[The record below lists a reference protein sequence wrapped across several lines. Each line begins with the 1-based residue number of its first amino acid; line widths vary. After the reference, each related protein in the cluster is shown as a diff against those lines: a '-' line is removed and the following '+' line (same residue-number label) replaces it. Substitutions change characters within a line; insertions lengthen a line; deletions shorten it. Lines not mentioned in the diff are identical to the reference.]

1 MISLSATVKVT
12 VIVLA
17 FTFGGKLI
25 NMIAKIRAIL
35 FPPNMGIRRVPLVK
49 QEVLILS
56 EHLNTP
62 PVFSAV
68 RVTRSFVLC
77 VRFVDRCVSFCPFSF
92 GHCVVWPSINGF

>member
-1 MISLSATVKVT
+1 MSCKIDIILIDSTVKVT

-35 FPPNMGIRRVPLVK
+35 FFPNMGIRRVPLVK
-49 QEVLILS
+49 QEVLILP

-62 PVFSAV
+62 PF
-68 RVTRSFVLC
+68 L
-77 VRFVDRCVSFCPFSF
+77 VRFV
-92 GHCVVWPSINGF
+92 

>member
-35 FPPNMGIRRVPLVK
+35 FFPNMGIRRISLVK
-49 QEVLILS
+49 QEVLILP

-62 PVFSAV
+62 Q
-68 RVTRSFVLC
+68 VL
-77 VRFVDRCVSFCPFSF
+77 VRFVYLDLLFYVY
-92 GHCVVWPSINGF
+92 VL